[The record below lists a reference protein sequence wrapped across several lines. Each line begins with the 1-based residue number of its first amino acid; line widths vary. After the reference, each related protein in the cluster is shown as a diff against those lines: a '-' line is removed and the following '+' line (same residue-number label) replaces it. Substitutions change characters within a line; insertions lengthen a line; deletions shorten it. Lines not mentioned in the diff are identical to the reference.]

1 MSGDGAG
8 FEIMPHA
15 IRALEWFQANRG
27 LDLTIQETLIGDS
40 ALKSFGDVLPEK
52 TIERCFKSDIVICGP
67 LRDVNKHVI
76 DKIRDEM
83 GTDERIFYSQS
94 VSSLSNFSPIK
105 EVVTKNFDFLLMTK
119 DFKKTSFTVEGEHT
133 AVEEII
139 EVDKLK
145 ELIRHGIRKAL
156 YRRRRICFAFAN
168 KNNPAFEIY
177 ETALQQVI
185 KENDDY
191 KKIKIDYTPLSQIIR
206 QLFIKPQ
213 NFDVLITQPDLF
225 DLIYGSI
232 SNIIPY
238 SMTFNVHHG
247 IQDGKDRHQ
256 FIYTMNDTDHT
267 DQIGLD
273 SVNPYGLLLILVN
286 ILHQCLGLRLEA
298 EILSKALQ
306 SLMRKM
312 IRTADI
318 MPSTQ
323 KTPPTKSSKIVD
335 LLINELEREFALYKS
350 A

>member
-15 IRALEWFQANRG
+15 TRVLEWFQANRG
-27 LDLTIQETLIGDS
+27 IDIILQETLIGDS
-40 ALKSFGDVLPEK
+40 ALKSFGYVLPEK

-67 LRDVNKHVI
+67 LKEVNKHVI
-76 DKIRDEM
+76 NKICDEM
-83 GTDERIFYSQS
+83 GADERIFYSQS
-94 VSSLSNFSPIK
+94 VPSLSNFSPIK

-119 DFKKTSFTVEGEHT
+119 SFKESNVKIDDEHIAIETVINNE
-133 AVEEII
+133 
-139 EVDKLK
+139 KLK
-145 ELIRHGIRKAL
+145 ELIRHGVRKAL
-156 YRRRRICFAFAN
+156 YRRRRICFAFTN
-168 KNNPAFEIY
+168 KDDPAFEIY
-177 ETALQQVI
+177 ESALKDVI

-191 KKIKIDYTPLSQIIR
+191 KKVKIDHTPLQQIIR
-206 QLFIKPQ
+206 QLYIKPH

-225 DLIYGSI
+225 DILHGST

-238 SMTFNVHHG
+238 NMTFNVYHG
-247 IQDGKDRHQ
+247 IQAGKDRHQ
-256 FIYTMNDTDHT
+256 FIYTMNDKDHT
-267 DQIGLD
+267 DQVGLD

-298 EILSKALQ
+298 EILDKAIQ

-318 MPSTQ
+318 IPPNQ
-323 KTPPTKSSKIVD
+323 KAPPTKSSTIVD